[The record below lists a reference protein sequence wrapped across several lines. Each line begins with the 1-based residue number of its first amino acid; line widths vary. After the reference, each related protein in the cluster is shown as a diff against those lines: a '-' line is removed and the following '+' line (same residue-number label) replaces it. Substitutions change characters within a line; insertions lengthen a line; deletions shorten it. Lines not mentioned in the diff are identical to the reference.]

1 MRDLSSL
8 ITDGNCTPC
17 IGIQSLNPWTAR
29 EVLTMGLERK
39 MQITNLA
46 QSFICIILFNP
57 GNAVKYVLG
66 QPHIAD
72 GHIEAGHAVAE
83 W

>member
-1 MRDLSSL
+1 
-8 ITDGNCTPC
+8 
-17 IGIQSLNPWTAR
+17 
-29 EVLTMGLERK
+29 MGLERK

-46 QSFICIILFNP
+46 QSFIRIILFNP